1 MIKVCDLLIDI
12 IENNLYEFV
21 NCCFNL
27 KKPYSEETN
36 IDNYKQSIFKAS
48 IDILEKLKRK
58 DYITQSNKVII
69 AYYTNVHENMLETK
83 QEKEC
88 LFVEAYNI
96 KTIKED
102 MQSFVEQ
109 IDNNT
114 LLDVNNINEEF
125 KKFDVCQDFINRIV
139 PINSDS
145 LFLCDWKD
153 IFNYYIF
160 ESNLKLIGKL
170 KFASIIFCEMTY
182 CGNSQEEIDTFL
194 NDLDDTINNLEQINE
209 FEGFKDLDEIRE
221 LFDKCHEDEEL
232 IYNIMNKD
240 VINEILA
247 QYYAFTYIL
256 KNLN

>member
-27 KKPYSEETN
+27 KKPYLEETN
-36 IDNYKQSIFKAS
+36 IDNYKQSILKTS
-48 IDILEKLKRK
+48 TDILEKLKRK
-58 DYITQSNKVII
+58 DYVKHSNRSII
-69 AYYTNVHENMLETK
+69 AYYTNVHENVLNAEQK
-83 QEKEC
+83 DEC
-88 LFVEAYNI
+88 LFVETYNI
-96 KTIKED
+96 KTLKED

-114 LLDVNNINEEF
+114 VLDINNVDYEF
-125 KKFDVCQDFINRIV
+125 KNYKVCQDFINRIV

-145 LFLCDWKD
+145 FFLCDWED

-160 ESNLKLIGKL
+160 ESNLNFIGKL
-170 KFASIIFCEMTY
+170 KFASAIFCEMTY

-194 NDLDDTINNLEQINE
+194 NDLDDTISSIKQTNE
-209 FEGFKDLDEIRE
+209 FEGFKDLKEIGE
-221 LFDKCHEDEEL
+221 LFDRCHEDEEL
-232 IYNIMNKD
+232 IYNIMNED
-240 VINEILA
+240 IINGIFA
-247 QYYAFTYIL
+247 RYHTFKYIL